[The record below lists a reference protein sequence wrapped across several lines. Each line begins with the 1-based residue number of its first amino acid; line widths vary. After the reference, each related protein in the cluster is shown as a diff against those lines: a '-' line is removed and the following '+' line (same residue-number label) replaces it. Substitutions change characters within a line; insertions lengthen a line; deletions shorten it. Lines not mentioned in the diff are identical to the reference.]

1 MKAELI
7 KQAYAY
13 GAAVALQELGFGA
26 RDAEAGGVKL
36 AMAKMA
42 EGEEEERD
50 YPYIVKVPGG
60 PEEEVENAPNAWAPT
75 LFGPLG
81 AAIAAPEG
89 KKLRATG
96 HTLGGQT
103 LGQVGG
109 GVLGGGVGAGLG
121 ALTGLLSRGK
131 INPRQA
137 ALLGSYGG
145 GYAGMTGGAMYGANK
160 GYHHALDE

>member
-1 MKAELI
+1 MNTKLI

-13 GAAVALQELGFGA
+13 GAAVALQELGFA
-26 RDAEAGGVKL
+26 VQDAEAGGVKL
-36 AMAKMA
+36 AEAKMA
-42 EGEEEERD
+42 EGEEEE
-50 YPYIVKVPGG
+50 
-60 PEEEVENAPNAWAPT
+60 VENAPI
-75 LFGPLG
+75 G

-96 HTLGGQT
+96 HTLGGQ
-103 LGQVGG
+103 LWGQVGG
-109 GVLGGGVGAGLG
+109 GALGASAGAGLG

>member
-42 EGEEEERD
+42 EGEEEE
-50 YPYIVKVPGG
+50 
-60 PEEEVENAPNAWAPT
+60 VENAPNAWAPT

-96 HTLGGQT
+96 HTLGGQ
-103 LGQVGG
+103 LWGQVGG
-109 GVLGGGVGAGLG
+109 GALGASAGAGLG

-131 INPRQA
+131 INPRRA
-137 ALLGSYGG
+137 AFLGSFGG
-145 GYAGMTGGAMYGANK
+145 GHAGAAGGAIYGANK